1 MDELN
6 TIIVVTHDIRSAL
19 IASDTVFMLGRNRAP
34 DGQVVSGASIQQ
46 TYDLVAKGLAWR
58 PGIER
63 EPEFR
68 ELESEVKDRF
78 RTL

>member
-1 MDELN
+1 M
-6 TIIVVTHDIRSAL
+6 
-19 IASDTVFMLGRNRAP
+19 
-34 DGQVVSGASIQQ
+34 SGARIQH

-68 ELESEVKDRF
+68 ELETEVKDRF